1 MSTVVR
7 NHILQKHESDDMA
20 TDEMTSH
27 ARELLEQI
35 LGDGEWH
42 SHRKILGDLIRT
54 PLSEY
59 AIRSVLKTIRSDPK
73 VEAENRRASY
83 RHSPSWWYRLSAQGA
98 PDQPGKADTTRV
110 R

>member
-1 MSTVVR
+1 MSTAVR

-27 ARELLEQI
+27 TRELLVQI

-59 AIRSVLKTIRSDPK
+59 AIRSALKAIRNDTNI
-73 VEAENRRASY
+73 EAENRRASY
-83 RHSPSWWYRLSAQGA
+83 RHSPSWWYRLDAQGA
-98 PDQPGKADTTRV
+98 QDQSGKADTTRV